1 VAQWSEQSL
10 RRKILSEQ
18 LDAEATGRAT
28 ASAATARDGLGPP
41 CRVTLPEVLKRFRCC
56 SRHLASILGISLGF
70 WVLASGCQ
78 TAICEGE
85 LAEIDGV
92 CRERKCDA
100 PCGSL
105 QYCDTEATPAA
116 CVCAQ
121 GFSGNPCI
129 FSGLIEDP
137 GFTLD
142 VGESPW
148 EQPPGTTVLNTSPG
162 DEDLGEGALLP
173 VGVCNAGRIF
183 QVVEMP
189 SLESAV
195 PFVAEINYRAQ
206 GVHDMAI
213 GFDDAWTRVAPT
225 DDAWTRARVCLG
237 EGAYGPSPSG
247 GPITVQLS
255 ASERLAECVDGSEPQ
270 GRINIDRFT
279 ITPASA
285 GECPEPGEVVNGNA
299 EPDGAPWKSSTE
311 GDVTFGLVEGAGREG
326 FSAGARL
333 VRAAGGTGRGMMWTR
348 MSVPRRTTLEAPAV
362 RFWWRGSNQEIF
374 GVHAGT
380 IVGLDDPGR
389 QVDTLVGTIDTT
401 VRNNSGLSRLYCLP
415 PWTHGTVID
424 FGFSLPDTSDEAVEL
439 VIGELGLTSDD
450 RCGDHDAL
458 SDGGF
463 ESAPI
468 PWFGA
473 TLSSASEAVVMK
485 RETAL
490 AHTGAGVLDLTY
502 WTSAA
507 EPSMETYVRI
517 PDDEPNP
524 ALTFYSRSPAE
535 PSMDVRWFLGRDEVV
550 SKTIRTTDGWQPNE
564 VCLPPEWAGRWFR
577 VAVRAGPGSEPGAPI
592 TQEHVYLDDFALG
605 TCSSGE

>member
-1 VAQWSEQSL
+1 MP
-10 RRKILSEQ
+10 
-18 LDAEATGRAT
+18 G
-28 ASAATARDGLGPP
+28 
-41 CRVTLPEVLKRFRCC
+41 TLPKALSRFSFR
-56 SRHLASILGISLGF
+56 SRHLASILGVSLGF
-70 WVLASGCQ
+70 CAALPSGCQ
-78 TAICEGE
+78 TAICEDG

-92 CRERKCDA
+92 CSERKCNG
-100 PCGSL
+100 PCGAL
-105 QYCDTEATPAA
+105 QFCDTEATPPE

-121 GFSGNPCI
+121 GFSGNPCT

-142 VGESPW
+142 VDESPW
-148 EQPPGTTVLNTSPG
+148 ERTPGTTVLNTSPG
-162 DEDLGEGALLP
+162 DDDIGEGALLP
-173 VGVCNAGRIF
+173 IAVCNAGRIF

-206 GVHDMAI
+206 GVHGMAI
-213 GFDDAWTRVAPT
+213 GFDGAWTRVAPT
-225 DDAWTRARVCLG
+225 DAAWTPTRVCLG
-237 EGAYGPSPSG
+237 EGTYGPSPSG
-247 GPITVQLS
+247 GPVTVQLS
-255 ASERLAECVDGSEPQ
+255 ASERLAECVNGSEPQ
-270 GRINIDRFT
+270 GRISIDRFT

-285 GECPEPGEVVNGNA
+285 GECPEPGEVLNGDA

-311 GDVTFGLVEGAGREG
+311 GDVTFELVEGAGREG
-326 FSAGARL
+326 ATPGARL

-348 MSVPRRTTLEAPAV
+348 MSVPRSTTLESPAV
-362 RFWWRGSNQEIF
+362 RFWWRATNQEIF

-380 IVGLDDPGR
+380 IVGLDDRGR

-401 VRNNSGLSRLYCLP
+401 VGNNSGLSRLYCLP

-439 VIGELGLTSDD
+439 VIGEVSLTSDE
-450 RCGDHDAL
+450 RCGNDDVL
-458 SDGGF
+458 FDRGF

-473 TLSSASEAVVMK
+473 ALSSASEAVVMK
-485 RETAL
+485 GETAL
-490 AHTGAGVLDLTY
+490 AHTGDGVLDLTY

-507 EPSMETYVRI
+507 EVSMETYVRI
-517 PDDEPNP
+517 PEDEPNP
-524 ALTFYSRSPAE
+524 ALTFYSRSPTE
-535 PSMDVRWFLGRDEVV
+535 PSMDVRWFLGRDEEV
-550 SKTIRTTDGWQPNE
+550 SGPIRTIDTWQQNEE

-605 TCSSGE
+605 TCSMGE